1 MNINMKE
8 VENLGVVDIFVG
20 NMHKGELSIN
30 TQLKLVYEADCG
42 TLDTI
47 SEFTKQLINKLK
59 EEKEALE
66 QLEFFFD
73 IDLDPSEIIID
84 INDVCVG
91 ITSDITREQIVE
103 AYRAGVKAREE
114 EIRREFEE
122 AGCI

>member
-1 MNINMKE
+1 MNISMKE
-8 VENLGVVDIFVG
+8 VEHLGVIDIFVS

-30 TQLKLVYEADCG
+30 TELKLVYEADFG

-47 SEFTKQLINKLK
+47 SEFTKQLINKLRSD
-59 EEKEALE
+59 KEALE
-66 QLEFFFD
+66 QLEYFFD

-91 ITSDITREQIVE
+91 ITSDITREEICKN
-103 AYRAGVKAREE
+103 YMAGVKAREE
-114 EIRREFEE
+114 EIKREFEE

>member
-30 TQLKLVYEADCG
+30 TELKLVYEADCG

-114 EIRREFEE
+114 EIKREFEE

>member
-114 EIRREFEE
+114 EMRREFEE

>member
-114 EIRREFEE
+114 EIKREFEE